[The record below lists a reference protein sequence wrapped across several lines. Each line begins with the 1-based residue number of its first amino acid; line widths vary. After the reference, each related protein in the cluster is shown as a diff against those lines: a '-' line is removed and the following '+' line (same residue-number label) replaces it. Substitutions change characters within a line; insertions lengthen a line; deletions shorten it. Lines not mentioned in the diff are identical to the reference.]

1 MTSVG
6 QSGVPR
12 STGSL
17 LHLNLSGP
25 PTMMENHLMS
35 DETLV
40 NLTTDEAIAR
50 INQLMTENAQLKVT
64 IQQTNSSMKMACE
77 SFAVLKQK
85 AKKEEEEHL
94 LHYNESKNVVTELR
108 KKISDKDKIIENLRQ
123 QIHQDATLLES
134 SDQLKQLQTESGRLM
149 HENQELK
156 AKISMQEVSAE
167 EIKALKLQVANLL
180 TNQDT
185 SKQQFVRET
194 SFLQQ
199 RCLTLEKQIPMI
211 RSEEQKKF
219 DKLHSENEKLSAELR
234 TVTMNY
240 EQLMSDYHDLLT
252 SNDQQKTTQDSQVAV
267 LKKDFESR
275 LDNLTAQLVTA
286 EEVLMRKEEHIKTLH
301 QKLNDLEPLQA
312 QVAIYKADFEAERKS
327 REELNDRCLELE
339 EKFRLLER
347 QFVVQ
352 GFNPNPPV
360 NPLPLPAPPNP
371 VNPFPVATDPEPDQF
386 KCPLCGHNAPDLD
399 SLQLHVYDCIK

>member
-12 STGSL
+12 SAGSS

-35 DETLV
+35 DETLG
-40 NLTTDEAIAR
+40 NLTADEAIAR
-50 INQLMTENAQLKVT
+50 INQLMTENAHLKVT

-85 AKKEEEEHL
+85 AKKDEEEHL
-94 LHYNESKNVVTELR
+94 LHYNDSKTVVTELR
-108 KKISDKDKIIENLRQ
+108 RKISDKDKIIENLRQ

-134 SDQLKQLQTESGRLM
+134 SDQLKQLQIENGRLM

-156 AKISMQEVSAE
+156 AKLSMQEVSSE
-167 EIKALKLQVANLL
+167 EVKALKLQVANLL

-194 SFLQQ
+194 SLLQQ
-199 RCLTLEKQIPMI
+199 RYLTLEKQIPVI

-234 TVTMNY
+234 TVTLNY

-312 QVAIYKADFEAERKS
+312 QVAIYKTDFEAERRS

-339 EKFRLLER
+339 EKLR
-347 QFVVQ
+347 QSVEQ
-352 GFNPNPPV
+352 GFNHNPPV
-360 NPLPLPAPPNP
+360 NPLPLP
-371 VNPFPVATDPEPDQF
+371 VATDPELDQF
-386 KCPLCGHNAPDLD
+386 KCPLCGHTAPDLD

>member
-12 STGSL
+12 SAISS
-17 LHLNLSGP
+17 LHLTLSGP

-85 AKKEEEEHL
+85 AKKDEEEHL
-94 LHYNESKNVVTELR
+94 LRYNESKTVVTELR
-108 KKISDKDKIIENLRQ
+108 KKIYDKDKIIENLRQ

-134 SDQLKQLQTESGRLM
+134 SDQLKQLQVENGRLM
-149 HENQELK
+149 RENEELK
-156 AKISMQEVSAE
+156 AKLSEQEVSSE
-167 EIKALKLQVANLL
+167 EVKALKLQVANLL
-180 TNQDT
+180 TNQET

-199 RCLTLEKQIPMI
+199 RCVTLERQIQVI
-211 RSEEQKKF
+211 RSEEQKI

-312 QVAIYKADFEAERKS
+312 QVAIYKTDFEAERKS

-339 EKFRLLER
+339 EKFRLVER
-347 QFVVQ
+347 QFVEQ
-352 GFNPNPPV
+352 GFNPNPPG
-360 NPLPLPAPPNP
+360 
-371 VNPFPVATDPEPDQF
+371 NPFPLPVANPVHQPPAAIDPEPDQF
-386 KCPLCGHNAPDLD
+386 KCPLCGHTAPDLD
-399 SLQLHVYDCIK
+399 SLQLHVYDCIQ